1 MRPYQ
6 LSEDEV
12 ANRVEQYSSPDI
24 TEVLYRFGTIMIQEN
39 LDRTKQL
46 ETKTTAVAGFSVA
59 VLSLL
64 ISRSP
69 AWLTIPMGWQG
80 IAVVSTGMFASLAI
94 VLSLY
99 ALLVRTHRWFSD
111 SQWFENENDLLDDK
125 DRLTRYYVLAMHGI
139 NQQMDRSN
147 TQKANRIFAAQIFL
161 ALAGLSMA
169 ALLSVPVLVSWAS
182 SMLTTPLM
190 NRLILPS

>member
-12 ANRVEQYSSPDI
+12 YGRVEQYNSPDI
-24 TEVLYRFGTIMIQEN
+24 TEVLYRFGTMMIQEN

-46 ETKTTAVAGFSVA
+46 ETKTTVVAGFSVA
-59 VLSLL
+59 MLSFL
-64 ISRSP
+64 ISRP
-69 AWLTIPMGWQG
+69 TAWLTIPTGWQG
-80 IAVVSTGMFASLAI
+80 IALASTGVFASLAI

-99 ALLVRTHRWFSD
+99 ALLVSTHRWFSD
-111 SQWFENENDLLDDK
+111 SQWFENENHVLDDK
-125 DRLTRYYVLAMHGI
+125 DRLTRYYVLAMHGV

-169 ALLSVPVLVSWAS
+169 TILWAPVLSSW
-182 SMLTTPLM
+182 LLLCLQRP
-190 NRLILPS
+190 